1 MLMLF
6 EDFEVNENT
15 KWYDLLDFVMDNYE
29 GCKESEVDVR
39 VQNNNL
45 YVGFM
50 NIEVKFSKQ
59 DFLIIQDSMGNWH
72 MSLENENAKVFCR

>member
-1 MLMLF
+1 MLF
-6 EDFEVNENT
+6 ENFVVNENT
-15 KWYDLLDFVMDNYE
+15 KWYDLLDFVMENYE
-29 GCKESEVDVR
+29 GLKEAEVDVR

>member
-1 MLMLF
+1 MLF
-6 EDFEVNENT
+6 ENFVVNENT
-15 KWYDLLDFVMDNYE
+15 KWYDLLDFVMENYE
-29 GCKESEVDVR
+29 GLKEAEVDVR

-59 DFLIIQDSMGNWH
+59 DFLIIQDSMGNWR